1 MDTQWKKKLYE
12 NVAKE
17 VRSETSRKS
26 FQTLRKKSSA
36 IAPYPDIETLIGML
50 RVTKG
55 SSYKE
60 KDDAIH
66 SLIYF
71 YQTQS
76 NLRELCVGLLLMAM
90 WPALDHSFYK
100 LLPLARCV
108 PDLFSELYWAFIKEI
123 EAFNLLKRSKIAIN
137 IQMNVEKQIRKSVHL
152 ESKYQNFAKAYSI
165 LGSDVEQIFEDPIR
179 NRLNQFREV
188 VEAIPE
194 KDWKSFLRQSPLRS
208 ISTKIN
214 DEERLSMA
222 SIINDLVKKGCLSI
236 DEGRIL
242 SARGLQNLAF
252 SRISRDFGIRSG
264 AARVKYFRAKQKL
277 LPHLEKSPM

>member
-17 VRSETSRKS
+17 VRSEKSRNA
-26 FQTLRKKSSA
+26 FQSLRRMSTT

-50 RVTKG
+50 RTTKG

-66 SLIYF
+66 TLIQIH
-71 YQTQS
+71 QTQGD
-76 NLRELCVGLLLMAM
+76 LRELCIGLLLVAM

-108 PDLFSELYWAFIKEI
+108 PDLFSEIYWSFIKEI
-123 EAFNLLKRSKIAIN
+123 DEFNLYKRSKIAVN
-137 IQMNVEKQIRKSVHL
+137 IQMNVEKQIRRNVQL
-152 ESKYQNFAKAYSI
+152 ELRYQNFAKAYSI
-165 LGSDVEQIFEDPIR
+165 LDSNVEQILEDPVR
-179 NRLNQFREV
+179 NRLNQFREII
-188 VEAIPE
+188 EGIPG
-194 KDWKSFLRQSPLRS
+194 KDWKSFLRQSPHRS
-208 ISTKIN
+208 NLPTIN
-214 DEERLSMA
+214 DDDRLSME

-252 SRISRDFGIRSG
+252 SRISREFGIRNG

-277 LPHLEKSPM
+277 IPHLEKSPV